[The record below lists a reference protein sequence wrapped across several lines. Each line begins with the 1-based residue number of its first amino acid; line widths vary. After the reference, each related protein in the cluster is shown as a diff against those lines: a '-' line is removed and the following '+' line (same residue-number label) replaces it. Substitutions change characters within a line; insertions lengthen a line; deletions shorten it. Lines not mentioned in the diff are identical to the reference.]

1 MDTGAETEAEN
12 GVRRS
17 DRWAAEPAEASRNWW
32 SVLGIVCVLAGYG
45 VAASVAAIVKG
56 TIEFGDDAGLVLVG
70 TTPALGA
77 LGMTLGFVG
86 RRRDGLHWLAWL
98 AILLGAVLLIAS
110 IGAVVWVLLA
120 FRTFS

>member
-1 MDTGAETEAEN
+1 MDTGAETQAEN

-17 DRWAAEPAEASRNWW
+17 DRWTAEPAEASLNWW
-32 SVLGIVCVLAGYG
+32 PILGIVCVLAGYG

-98 AILLGAVLLIAS
+98 AIFLGAVLLITS

-120 FRTFS
+120 LRTFS